1 MLNHSLSNSSLWN
14 TNISFQISIS
24 SFLREG
30 SMTYAVSC
38 QTLRLGRTWSPL
50 GPQDLACALDGS
62 ALWSGEVRPH
72 LTVRHWE
79 LLLETG
85 YRYLG
90 WVFKYTAPIIAL
102 PWTCRFY
109 RSSAV
114 PLITSASPHRG
125 FRDSQSL
132 RQAMAYRNMFTYS
145 SLSVSLPLA
154 ITSEPRLYH
163 TGPREFSQ
171 GFVASMT
178 QFPWNDATCH
188 TVSKL

>member
-1 MLNHSLSNSSLWN
+1 MQSLVRHSGWDPRGVLWVPRILPVEGLGQVSSVVWWDV
-14 TNISFQISIS
+14 TTFH
-24 SFLREG
+24 
-30 SMTYAVSC
+30 C
-38 QTLRLGRTWSPL
+38 
-50 GPQDLACALDGS
+50 
-62 ALWSGEVRPH
+62 
-72 LTVRHWE
+72 VRHWE
-79 LLLETG
+79 LLWETG

-90 WVFKYTAPIIAL
+90 WVFKYIVPIAL

-114 PLITSASPHRG
+114 PLITSASTHRG

-132 RQAMAYRNMFTYS
+132 RQAMAYRNVFTYS
-145 SLSVSLPLA
+145 SLSISLPLA

-188 TVSKL
+188 AVSKL